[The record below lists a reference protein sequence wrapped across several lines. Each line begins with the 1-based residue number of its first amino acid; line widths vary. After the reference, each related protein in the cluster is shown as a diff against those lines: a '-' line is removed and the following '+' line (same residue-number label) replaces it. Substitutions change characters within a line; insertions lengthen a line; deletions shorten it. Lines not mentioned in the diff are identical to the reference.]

1 MSDGPIVNVTAS
13 LFAEAIRDLPLPNLY
28 AKVSEIQ
35 NSVAHLHRSNDEM
48 KSFIA
53 ESCETEE
60 DRRELE
66 SYITENERL
75 FITMTERIKM
85 LKDEVERRGQR
96 WVELSNGTSANNTGA
111 RTDERTESSYSA
123 SAATGTQAVPNGTTG
138 ESETQGSNGRDTE
151 DGQGGIYL

>member
-96 WVELSNGTSANNTGA
+96 WVEISNGATSANNTGA
-111 RTDERTESSYSA
+111 
-123 SAATGTQAVPNGTTG
+123 AAVTGAHAVPNGTTG
-138 ESETQGSNGRDTE
+138 ESDTQGSNGRDTE
-151 DGQGGIYL
+151 DGQGGIDL